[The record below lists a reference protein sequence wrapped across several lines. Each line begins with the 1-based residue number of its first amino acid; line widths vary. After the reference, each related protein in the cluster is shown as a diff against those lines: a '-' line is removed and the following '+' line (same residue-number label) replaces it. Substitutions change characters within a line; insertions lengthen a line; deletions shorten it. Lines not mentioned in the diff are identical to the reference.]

1 MFNFSK
7 KTLFGDLKKCNK
19 NSNFGSIRSQK
30 HADLILK
37 KTSKKYLYKQLGLD
51 KIEIEINKLENKVR
65 KCNFVI
71 QDISWRQNFT
81 TLNMITPLENKV
93 KNIEFILNKHHSD
106 SFNFGINVNNDNLD
120 SNLIKNLVIVAGV
133 GIGVGK
139 FIIIPRII
147 KNIEKRKYKLIIK
160 IDELNKKIKFLC
172 KT

>member
-1 MFNFSK
+1 
-7 KTLFGDLKKCNK
+7 
-19 NSNFGSIRSQK
+19 
-30 HADLILK
+30 
-37 KTSKKYLYKQLGLD
+37 
-51 KIEIEINKLENKVR
+51 
-65 KCNFVI
+65 
-71 QDISWRQNFT
+71 
-81 TLNMITPLENKV
+81 MITPLENKV

-160 IDELNKKIKFLC
+160 IDELNKKFNNC
-172 KT
+172 